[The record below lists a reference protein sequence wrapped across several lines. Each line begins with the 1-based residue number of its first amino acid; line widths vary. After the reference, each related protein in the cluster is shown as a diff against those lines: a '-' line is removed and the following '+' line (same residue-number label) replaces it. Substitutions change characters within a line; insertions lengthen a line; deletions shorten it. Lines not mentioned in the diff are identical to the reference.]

1 MKRTRQKPI
10 ARETKQKPVK
20 DVRWD
25 LRFFIRFLRK
35 TGEGSLKAK
44 FDLPERE
51 LLQARVQKLGPC
63 AESLIGIIEKSGIPE
78 DAKWVA
84 LHNLWSVLASAYIIG
99 SEGTISENTKVA
111 INYLDTADMREAK
124 DRHREPSDK
133 RIREAIREAEKK
145 YPPGFRGRMTAIDN
159 DVVHKVGV
167 SARTVSRHRKNLR
180 TL

>member
-25 LRFFIRFLRK
+25 LQFFIRFLRK

-51 LLQARVQKLGPC
+51 ALQRAVQKLDPC
-63 AESLIGIIEKSGIPE
+63 AKSLIGIIEKSGIPE
-78 DAKWVA
+78 DVQEVA
-84 LHNLWSVLASAYIIG
+84 LHNLWSALASAFTIG
-99 SEGTISENTKVA
+99 SEGTRSRNTKA
-111 INYLDTADMREAK
+111 MGTAAGRSKAAEK
-124 DRHREPSDK
+124 REPGDK

-167 SARTVSRHRKNLR
+167 SAKTVKRHRDKMQ